1 MQVAIVGGT
10 GAQGRGL
17 AARLARAGVAV
28 LIGSRDAAHA
38 RDVVRALEIRQ
49 EAPAIEPATNDDAI
63 ARADTVVLTVPFAHA
78 AATLEANRERF
89 RSGSFLI
96 DVTVPV
102 TFEKGVARL
111 MDLPEG
117 SASEHL
123 RRRLPDHVGMA
134 AAFKTLPAHVLAALD
149 QPLDCDEFIC
159 GDSPA
164 ARSRALELAALIPG
178 LRPLDAGELEAARVI
193 ERMTVL
199 AITLNK
205 RYRSRSARFRV
216 VGT

>member
-17 AARLARAGVAV
+17 AARLARAGVTV
-28 LIGSRDAAHA
+28 LMGSRDAAHA
-38 RDVVRALEIRQ
+38 REVVRELEDRQ
-49 EAPAIEPATNDDAI
+49 AGAAIEPATNTEAI
-63 ARADTVVLTVPFAHA
+63 ARADTVLLTVPFTHA
-78 AATLEANRERF
+78 AVTLEANRERF
-89 RSGSFLI
+89 QRGSLLI

-102 TFEKGVARL
+102 AFDQGVPRL
-111 MDLPEG
+111 MHVPER

-123 RRRLPDHVGMA
+123 RHRLPGHVAMA

-149 QPLDCDEFIC
+149 EPLDCDEFIC

-164 ARSRALELAALIPG
+164 ARTRALELAGRIAG
-178 LRPLDAGELEAARVI
+178 LRPVDAGDLAAAGCIEA
-193 ERMTVL
+193 MTVL

-205 RYRSRSARFRV
+205 RHRVRSARFRV
-216 VGT
+216 VGL

>member
-17 AARLARAGVAV
+17 AARLAAAGVAV
-28 LIGSRDAAHA
+28 LVGSRDIAHA
-38 RDVVRALEIRQ
+38 REIVTALEGNRH
-49 EAPAIEPATNDDAI
+49 ALAMEPATNAEAI
-63 ARADTVVLTVPFAHA
+63 ARADLIVLTVPFAHA

-89 RSGSFLI
+89 RAGSVLI

-102 TFEKGVARL
+102 AFEKGAPKLV
-111 MDLPEG
+111 DVPEG

-123 RRRLPDHVGMA
+123 RRRLPEHVGMA
-134 AAFKTLPAHVLAALD
+134 AAFKTLPAATLGALD
-149 QPLDCDEFIC
+149 QPMDCDEFVC

-164 ARSRALELAALIPG
+164 ARSRVLELAGRIPG
-178 LRPLDAGELEAARVI
+178 LRPVDAGDLEAARAI

-199 AITLNK
+199 AITINK
-205 RYRSRSARFRV
+205 RYRIRSARFRV
-216 VGT
+216 VGL